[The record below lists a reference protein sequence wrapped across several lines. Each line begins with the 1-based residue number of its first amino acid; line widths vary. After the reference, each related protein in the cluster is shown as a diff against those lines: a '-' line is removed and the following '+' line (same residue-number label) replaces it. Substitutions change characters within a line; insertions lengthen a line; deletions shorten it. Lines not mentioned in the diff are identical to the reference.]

1 MVADTITK
9 EEDTMTSSIFNIGYY
24 YLVDCD
30 DNVVGEFD
38 TLDEAKRFA
47 DPTDIIL
54 ISLSATGSRN
64 RKATPVIKKVD
75 KIVIDFNKNIL
86 TLKGGT
92 AILDKISYD
101 EGDNELET
109 ADLEGWNKMLTD
121 AYMLCDDVT
130 VVGIPPIQGRN
141 ITNEMSDL

>member
-24 YLVDCD
+24 YLVDSD

-47 DPTDIIL
+47 EPTDIIL

-64 RKATPVIKKVD
+64 RTATPVIKKVD
-75 KIVIDFNKNIL
+75 KIIVDFNKNLL

-130 VVGIPPIQGRN
+130 VVGMPPIQGRN
-141 ITNEMSDL
+141 ITNEMSNL

>member
-1 MVADTITK
+1 VP
-9 EEDTMTSSIFNIGYY
+9 
-24 YLVDCD
+24 
-30 DNVVGEFD
+30 
-38 TLDEAKRFA
+38 AK
-47 DPTDIIL
+47 
-54 ISLSATGSRN
+54 
-64 RKATPVIKKVD
+64 KKVD

-141 ITNEMSDL
+141 ITNEMSNL

>member
-1 MVADTITK
+1 MVADTTAK
-9 EEDTMTSSIFNIGYY
+9 EDNSMTNSIFNPGFY
-24 YLVDCD
+24 YLVDTD
-30 DNVVGEFD
+30 NNVVGEFD
-38 TLDEAKRFA
+38 TLEECKKFA
-47 DPTDIIL
+47 DPTDVIL
-54 ISLSATGSRN
+54 ISLSSTGSRN
-64 RKATPVIKKVD
+64 RVPAKKKVD
-75 KIVIDFNKNIL
+75 KIVIDFNKNLL

-141 ITNEMSDL
+141 ITNEMSNL